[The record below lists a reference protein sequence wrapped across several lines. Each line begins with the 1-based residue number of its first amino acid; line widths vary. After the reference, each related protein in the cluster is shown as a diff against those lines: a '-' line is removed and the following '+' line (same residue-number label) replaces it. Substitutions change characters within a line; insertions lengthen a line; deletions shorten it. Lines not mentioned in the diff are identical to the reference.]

1 MSTKPQILFI
11 VEGERLERKV
21 IERMAK
27 AYGFQCEIS
36 SVRTTIYDLYV
47 SLKNENGFLNVV
59 PALKEMLEQK
69 ASVLENNPSSPYR
82 DKELGRIRDDIN
94 NLSHS
99 YSSIYLIFDSE
110 LQHHDLTEGEPTAS
124 AEYIAMKHCD
134 VLKEMLEFFDNETDQ
149 GKLYVNYPMME
160 SYRDCDD
167 YFDITYRER
176 IVSLDTLFKNDGGK
190 GYKELVSRRK
200 KSNIDGMDIKETE
213 FNRLICMNVFKLNYL
228 STTQWRKMDY
238 DDFRKYSGQTV
249 ILEKERGVI
258 SAYHAVSVLNTS
270 LFFAIDYKGREFYDA
285 SINP

>member
-11 VEGERLERKV
+11 VEGERLERNV
-21 IERMAK
+21 IERMAM

-47 SLKNENGFLNVV
+47 SLKNENGFLDVV
-59 PALKEMLEQK
+59 PVLKEMLEQK
-69 ASVLENNPSSPYR
+69 ASILEKNPPSVNR
-82 DKELGRIRDDIN
+82 DKELARIRCDIN
-94 NLSHS
+94 NLNHS

-110 LQHHDLTEGEPTAS
+110 LQHHDLKEDEPTAS
-124 AEYIAMKHCD
+124 TEDVAMKHCD
-134 VLKEMLEFFDNETDQ
+134 VLKEMLEFFNNETDQ

-176 IVSLDTLFKNDGGK
+176 IVSLDALFKNDGGK
-190 GYKELVSRRK
+190 GYKALVSRRK
-200 KSNIDGMDIKETE
+200 KSNIDGIDIKEPE

-238 DDFRKYSGQTV
+238 DDFRKHSGQMA
-249 ILEKERGVI
+249 ILEKERDFI
-258 SAYHAVSVLNTS
+258 SASHAISVLNIS
-270 LFFAIDYKGREFYDA
+270 LFFAIDYKGRDFYDV